1 LQPAKVVIA
10 PDSFKES
17 LNAAAAAQAIQ
28 RGLIHVWPNTAYE
41 LVPMADGGEGTVHS
55 LVAATGGKIIAQTV
69 TGALGEPVAGFFG
82 MLGDKKT
89 AVIEMAAAAG
99 LESIPPQAR
108 NPREATTFGVGELI
122 RAALDAGAR
131 RILLGLGGSATND
144 GGCGM
149 ACALGVKLLDGNGHP
164 LDKGGAA
171 LLSLEKIDLSG
182 LDPRIAQTSF
192 EIATDV
198 DSPLTGSNGASAIF
212 GPQKGASAE
221 DVRLLD
227 RALCRFADVAARELH
242 RDIDRIP
249 GAGAAGG
256 LGAGALLFLNGTIRP
271 GVDLIVR
278 ETGLEEKMKGA
289 SLVVTG
295 EGKID
300 GQTAYG
306 KTPVGVARIAAKKH
320 IPVVALAGM
329 LAAGCESV
337 YHCGIDALFSIVP
350 GAVSLKEAL
359 ADADKNLQRTSE
371 NIARLLSAIKS

>member
-1 LQPAKVVIA
+1 MQPAKVVIA

-41 LVPMADGGEGTVHS
+41 LVPMADGGEGTVRS

>member
-1 LQPAKVVIA
+1 MQPAKVVIA

-198 DSPLTGSNGASAIF
+198 NSPLTGSNGASAIF

-300 GQTAYG
+300 GQTARG

>member
-1 LQPAKVVIA
+1 MQPAKVVIA

>member
-41 LVPMADGGEGTVHS
+41 LVPMADGGEGTVRS